1 MKKILLIPVILFFIG
16 FPLANAHPFL
26 LDSDPAQGQSVPAGT
41 TQIFTFYSEA
51 VEIDFSSLK
60 IYDAN
65 GNQIDNQDTAYN
77 NEESSLVV
85 TTPPLEDGVYTIASK
100 VLSKVDG
107 HLVHAAIIFGV
118 GDVQIDSALLESQE
132 QSETTFIPES
142 VARFPGLVGQTIVLG
157 GVIASIAI
165 WSTRQTRFGD
175 QIGLIQDSF
184 KTRFSK
190 IIGFGVIAVFAS
202 NFIMLGVQTWR
213 LEVSPFDVI
222 ETTFGTT
229 WLTRM
234 ILTIILI
241 GIWFWIERKNKI
253 SIKTQI
259 PMLVTA
265 LVLIATTTMMGHGA
279 STEMAPPIILDY
291 VHNLL
296 SSIWIGGVIFFGFIV
311 LPSITKLDYDVR
323 DKITASLIPR
333 FSAMI
338 IIALGIL
345 IITGPT
351 LLWFLDSNVGSL
363 TESTYGKLIL
373 AKIAIASAMIA
384 FGGFY
389 QIKFVKQAKNNLKS
403 SGVYK
408 KLQRPLRME
417 AGLGVA
423 LLAVV
428 ALLVNSSLPA
438 GEIQSA
444 DALQSNYG
452 FDGTLFSENARFDVN
467 VVPVGIGPNKI
478 SVIVSSFDDKPL
490 SDISGLKVKVSNP
503 QKNISPIASEVT
515 ETMTGGD
522 QPITKFTA
530 ETSFGFGG
538 VWQIELEAQR
548 TENANESVLFDV
560 LVKPSIDDI
569 RTDVIEY
576 NLPADDSAPLYPVYD
591 GKNIW
596 ISDAQKPRLWKFS
609 IDDEQFTPYTFDGLT
624 TIFMDIDNDGKIW
637 FTDTPNS
644 KIGNFDPKTEQFEII
659 DLPQFTLVSLGP
671 GSGQK
676 SLPTSIAI
684 DHDNDVWI
692 AIIDQSLLLEYD
704 QTTKKFQ
711 TYNTLTADAGP
722 TAIDIDSSN
731 NVWFAES
738 LVGNLGK
745 IDAQTK
751 EMQEFTPSQ
760 GPLAE
765 PFALMIDKDE
775 NIWIAEHIGPAITK
789 FNPILESFDTVKIA
803 NQESLPFGMVL
814 DKYDNLWAAQ
824 HVIDSLIL
832 YDPYNNRITE
842 VGIPTEGSFTQF
854 VTADDDGDVWFV
866 EQRGPKIGKVSIS
879 AVPGQATIIEPES
892 TFEIKYVEIVA
903 PLIAA
908 GIIATSLFYVKS
920 IRDKRK
926 IDDIISNE
934 VSGK

>member
-1 MKKILLIPVILFFIG
+1 MIPVLVFFLG
-16 FPLANAHPFL
+16 FPLASAHPFL
-26 LDSDPAQGQSVPAGT
+26 LESNPAQGQSVPAGT

-107 HLVHAAIIFGV
+107 HLVQAAIIFGV
-118 GDVQIDSALLESQE
+118 GDVQIDSSLLESQE

-142 VARFPGLVGQTIVLG
+142 IARFPGLVGQTIVLG

-165 WSTRQTRFGD
+165 WSTRQTRFGE

-184 KTRFSK
+184 KARFSK

-213 LEVSPFDVI
+213 LEVSPLDVI
-222 ETTFGTT
+222 QTTFGTT

-234 ILTIILI
+234 ILTIIMI
-241 GIWFWIERKNKI
+241 GIWFWIERKNKV
-253 SIKTQI
+253 SVKSQV
-259 PMLVTA
+259 PMLIVA
-265 LVLIATTTMMGHGA
+265 LILIATTTMMGHGA

-296 SSIWIGGVIFFGFIV
+296 SSIWIGGVIFFGFII
-311 LPSITKLDYDVR
+311 LPAITKLDYDVR

-338 IIALGIL
+338 IIALGVL

-363 TESTYGKLIL
+363 TGSTYGKLIL

-384 FGGFY
+384 FGAFY
-389 QIKFVKQAKNNLKS
+389 QIKFVTQTKHNLKF

-408 KLQRPLRME
+408 KLQKPLKFE
-417 AGLGVA
+417 AGLGIA

-438 GEIQSA
+438 GEVQTA

-452 FDGTLFSENARFDVN
+452 FDGTLFSENAKFDVN

-478 SVIVSSFDDKPL
+478 SVVVSSFDDQPL
-490 SDISGLKVKVSNP
+490 SDISDLKVKISNP
-503 QKNISPIASEVT
+503 QKNISPIQAEVT
-515 ETMTGGD
+515 STISGGD
-522 QPITKFTA
+522 QPTTKFTA

-548 TENANESVLFDV
+548 TENANESVIFDV
-560 LVKPSIDDI
+560 LIKPSIDDI
-569 RTDVIEY
+569 RTNVIEY
-576 NLPADDSAPLYPVYD
+576 DIPADETAPLYPVYD

-609 IDDEQFTPYTFDGLT
+609 IEDEQFTPYTFNGLT
-624 TIFMDIDNDGKIW
+624 TIFMDMDKNGKIW

-644 KIGNFDPKTEQFEII
+644 KIGNFDPRTEEFEII
-659 DLPQFTLVSLGP
+659 NLPQFTL
-671 GSGQK
+671 GSAFTQK
-676 SLPTSIAI
+676 SIPTSIAI

-692 AIIDQSLLLEYD
+692 AVIDQSVLLEYD
-704 QTTKKFQ
+704 QTTKKFRL
-711 TYNTLTADAGP
+711 YNTLTPEAGP
-722 TAIDIDSSN
+722 TAIEIDNSN

-745 IDAQTK
+745 IDAETK
-751 EMQEFTPSQ
+751 EMTEFTPND

-789 FNPILESFDTVKIA
+789 FNPILESFDKVKVA
-803 NQESLPFGMVL
+803 NPESLPFGMVL

-824 HVIDSLIL
+824 HVIDGLIL

-842 VGIPTEGSFTQF
+842 VAIPTEGSFTQF
-854 VTADDDGDVWFV
+854 VTADDNGDVWFV
-866 EQRGPKIGKVSIS
+866 EQRGKKIGKVSIS
-879 AVPGQATIIEPES
+879 AVPGQTTIIEEES
-892 TFEIKYVEIVA
+892 TFEMKYVEIVA

-908 GIIATSLFYVKS
+908 GIIATALFYVKS

-926 IDDIISNE
+926 IDSIISNE
-934 VSGK
+934 SSGK